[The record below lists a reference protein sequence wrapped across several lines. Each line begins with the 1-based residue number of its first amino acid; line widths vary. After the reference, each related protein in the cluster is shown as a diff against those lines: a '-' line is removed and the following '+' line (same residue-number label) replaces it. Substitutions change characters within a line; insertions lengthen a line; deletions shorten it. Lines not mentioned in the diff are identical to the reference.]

1 MIETSQ
7 ETLIPNRTAR
17 VQWESIRLKQ
27 DRVDTGYLPRV
38 QWESMK
44 RLPLDSEAKINK
56 SGEQ

>member
-1 MIETSQ
+1 MIEMSQ

-17 VQWESIRLKQ
+17 VQWESMRLKQ